1 MKQQIGVTVIVIAA
15 IATAGGAL
23 ASDGEHEEH
32 HDHEG
37 YEKREGREHREG
49 HEDHERHGE
58 HRGRGKEHSRP
69 SAALV
74 DPETRALYRKE
85 CGACHLDFPPHLLTA
100 ASHRRTMAELE
111 RHFGQSAELEPDVRG
126 RLERWLVANAAD
138 AGAERRAGGAASEA
152 PRRISELPWFQ
163 SEHRRVEA
171 QVKAQPS
178 IGTIANCA
186 ACHPAAASWD
196 FDEKRAKI
204 QPR

>member
-1 MKQQIGVTVIVIAA
+1 MKKKIGIAVIIVIAS
-15 IATAGGAL
+15 IGTAGLAL
-23 ASDGEHEEH
+23 ASDDERDERDGHER
-32 HDHEG
+32 HEG
-37 YEKREGREHREG
+37 HERREG
-49 HEDHERHGE
+49 HEEHERAGE

-69 SAALV
+69 AAALI

-85 CGACHLDFPPHLLTA
+85 CGACHLDFPPHLLPA

-111 RHFGQSAELEPDVRG
+111 RHFGQSAELEPDVRDEPA
-126 RLERWLVANAAD
+126 LEAVANAAD
-138 AGAERRAGGAASEA
+138 AGAKLRAGGAAAEA

-163 SEHRRVEA
+163 SEHRRVDA

-186 ACHPAAASWD
+186 ACHPAAASWV